1 MDFCGSSPQ
10 NPCLR
15 GPARGAAKTIG
26 RSPLWIINS
35 FAQQIYM
42 NKSIFNSQEG
52 SVSRK
57 EKQTEQGSTY
67 QQNWGLSTVKICGCR
82 LICRWPIQT
91 EVVGK
96 FRVNLLRKQEFIQ
109 INLTHQISRVT
120 KEHVRNTKP
129 TTNCQ
134 RHGRRDY
141 SEPENLVG
149 CHLKP
154 ENSFNNTNLVFLH

>member
-1 MDFCGSSPQ
+1 VAPH
-10 NPCLR
+10 LR
-15 GPARGAAKTIG
+15 ILVSAGLDEEQPKQLAGT
-26 RSPLWIINS
+26 SWPPLWITNS

-96 FRVNLLRKQEFIQ
+96 FKVNLLRKQDFIQ

-129 TTNCQ
+129 TTNYQ
-134 RHGRRDY
+134 RHGRRDDVE
-141 SEPENLVG
+141 SG
-149 CHLKP
+149 RHI
-154 ENSFNNTNLVFLH
+154 

>member
-1 MDFCGSSPQ
+1 
-10 NPCLR
+10 
-15 GPARGAAKTIG
+15 
-26 RSPLWIINS
+26 
-35 FAQQIYM
+35 M

-120 KEHVRNTKP
+120 KEHVRNKKP
-129 TTNCQ
+129 TTNYQ
-134 RHGRRDY
+134 RHERRDDVEAGRHRLEK
-141 SEPENLVG
+141 SE
-149 CHLKP
+149 
-154 ENSFNNTNLVFLH
+154 TNKRAAAVRADRRERDRLQRRRVSQ